1 MDNSLL
7 IQAGGF
13 DKILTAQESIAW
25 NQSFLRR
32 LCDEAPWMSPFSVC
46 GTTARHGNLKIEE
59 DFSNFEEMSK
69 LAQSDYKK
77 GGFRNAG
84 KPGVYELLPDS
95 YSSIGFNL
103 SHIDGYGAKRSK
115 ERCSI
120 SIVSPSYREGL
131 NALRGLAFS
140 CDLFGEVNAAWLESK
155 AIDRTTSLSTRSFVS
170 CVSFLIATSVIY
182 RSCRTGKSLSGETL
196 SNEGGPIIGPITY
209 FGNPAVTDVL
219 KDEPDMQPYGEG
231 LLLRL
236 TDDIANAER
245 PEIVARLHAIR
256 RKLQDAGIKSLE
268 QGINRADWGCDGS
281 SILQGE
287 PERWER
293 RSGN

>member
-1 MDNSLL
+1 
-7 IQAGGF
+7 
-13 DKILTAQESIAW
+13 
-25 NQSFLRR
+25 
-32 LCDEAPWMSPFSVC
+32 MSPFSVC

-77 GGFRNAG
+77 GGFRNVG
-84 KPGVYELLPDS
+84 KPGVYALLPDS
-95 YSSIGFNL
+95 YSTIGFNL
-103 SHIDGYGAKRSK
+103 SYIDGYGVKKSK
-115 ERCSI
+115 ERCAITILSPAYTEG
-120 SIVSPSYREGL
+120 VSE
-131 NALRGLAFS
+131 LRGLAFS
-140 CDLFGEVNAAWLESK
+140 CDFYGAGEVNAAWLEKK
-155 AIDRTTSLSTRSFVS
+155 AIERVTSLFTKSFIS

-209 FGNPAVTDVL
+209 FGKAAIIDVL
-219 KDEPDMQPYGEG
+219 KHEPDMQPYGNG

-281 SILQGE
+281 SVLQGE
-287 PERWER
+287 PEFQ
-293 RSGN
+293 